1 MYLNIN
7 IHILKKMIIML
18 TYENI
23 SIFSVYIYNHHPSQI
38 YRQLTCTEAGF
49 SITDIEFHVD
59 LFQDPG

>member
-1 MYLNIN
+1 
-7 IHILKKMIIML
+7 MIIML